1 MRTGTAIVKAAV
13 PLIDVD
19 GVTGP
24 EWPGTLVEKLDND
37 EGVVTQA
44 VHQCTFE
51 GDQTVGSQEKNYA
64 NAEGI
69 IGTAY
74 LKENS
79 V

>member
-1 MRTGTAIVKAAV
+1 MRTWTAIVETAV
-13 PLIDVD
+13 PFVDVD

-24 EWPGTLVEKLDND
+24 EWSWTLVEKLDDD

-51 GDQTVGSQEKNYA
+51 GDETVGSQEKNDA

-74 LKENS
+74 LEEYS